1 MSNPSSWRVRPAVR
15 LTIAIVLVAW
25 QPSSVA
31 RAQQPQGAVK
41 GVILDSLGGAVSSA
55 HIAIEGSG
63 AQVVTDA
70 AGAFRF
76 ARVPAGEARFRIR
89 RLGYRPAT
97 FLAQVQPA
105 SETIVEFRLV
115 ALAELLPTVEVRSK
129 GEVYDARL
137 AGYNTRRERRVG
149 HFITRDDLDRHDSPR
164 FADVLRRVPGV
175 TVRPL
180 RGSGGGT
187 TVSLRGNCSPLVFLD
202 GFPAAAGPL
211 DLDIIDLASVEG
223 IEVYSGIATVP
234 GEFISVRG
242 GERCGVIAIW
252 SRPARPRQRRITSA
266 KAGEL
271 DREIASKSVYTAA
284 QVDEVAI
291 LARGTISP
299 VYPDTLWRAGT
310 SGRVVAEFILG
321 ADGSIEQGTFGIVST
336 THPYFSASVRA
347 ALEGAIFRAATLA
360 GRKVRQ
366 LVQVPFVFEPSA
378 QGSVEDRQP

>member
-1 MSNPSSWRVRPAVR
+1 M
-15 LTIAIVLVAW
+15 AIVLVAW
-25 QPSSVA
+25 QPPSVA
-31 RAQQPQGAVK
+31 HAQQLQGAVK

-63 AQVVTDA
+63 AQLVTDA

-97 FLAQVQPA
+97 FLAQVRPA

-149 HFITRDDLDRHDSPR
+149 HFITRDYLDRHDSPR
-164 FADVLRRVPGV
+164 FADVLRQIPSV

-187 TVSLRGNCSPLVFLD
+187 TVSMRGNCSPLVFLD
-202 GFPAAAGPL
+202 GFPAAAGAF
-211 DLDIIDLASVEG
+211 DLDMIDLASVEG

-234 GEFISVRG
+234 AEFISVRG
-242 GERCGVIAIW
+242 GERCGVIAVW
-252 SRPARPRQRRITSA
+252 SRPARPRQRRLTPA
-266 KAGEL
+266 KTGEL
-271 DREIASKSVYTAA
+271 EREVASQSVHTAA
-284 QVDEVAI
+284 QVDEAAM
-291 LARGTISP
+291 LARGSAAP
-299 VYPDTLWRAGT
+299 VYPDTLWRAGVG
-310 SGRVVAEFILG
+310 GRVVAEFIVDEHG
-321 ADGSIEQGTFGIVST
+321 AIEAGSFGIAST

-366 LVQVPFVFEPSA
+366 LVQIPFVFDPSNDVSNEA
-378 QGSVEDRQP
+378 RKPF